1 MATEPHQV
9 VLDTAALKALAHP
22 LRVQLLGALRRH
34 GPSTATLLGQR
45 LGVTSGAAS
54 YHLRQL
60 AGAGLVA
67 EEAGRGNARDRWWR
81 AEHRMSVLNEEAMDD
96 VAPEAVDTYLHS
108 VAASY
113 SMLLQQTV
121 NERTTMPEPWRSVM
135 DMSDYLLR
143 ITPEEAR
150 TLGDRLHAVV
160 KEYQY
165 DVPGAPHPQD
175 AERVAVVVQVLPQL
189 EHDPGDE
196 TP

>member
-1 MATEPHQV
+1 MATESHQV

-81 AEHRMSVLNEEAMDD
+81 AEHRMSILNEDAMDD

-121 NERTTMPEPWRSVM
+121 NERTTMPERWRSVM

-189 EHDPGDE
+189 EHDPGEE